1 MRLPGRQ
8 DAGKQGWLGYC
19 LNVHPTQTMAEV
31 KAALQGPVRE
41 IKRRLSPDAPFA
53 VGLRLSAEAAADPD
67 AAAAELS
74 ALFAAEGYV
83 AYTMNGFPYGRFHGV
98 SVKTDVYQPDW
109 TTPQRRHY
117 TANLARVMAAL
128 VPAGATATISTVPG
142 GFAESTRDRQDAVA
156 DGLLRGVADLVALR
170 RQTGRTVA
178 LALEPEPWCLLE
190 TTQDAVTFFRDW
202 LFTPAAA
209 RRLAALS
216 GLTPDEAAAA
226 LPRHLG
232 LCLDV
237 CHMAVA
243 FETPEET
250 LAALAQAGIPIHK
263 IQLSAALRI
272 ERMDGEARRQVAA
285 FKDAVYLHQVV
296 TRSDG
301 GATRRFLDLPEAL
314 AAGGDGEEWRIHF
327 HVPVFTNPRPPL
339 GSTRPVLERVLALHR
354 AQPIS
359 AHLEVETYTWDVLP
373 TGTGL
378 MAASGETTAITAG
391 DVTTGIERELEWVL
405 RQLS

>member
-1 MRLPGRQ
+1 MRLPG
-8 DAGKQGWLGYC
+8 GQGWLGYC
-19 LNVHPTQTMAEV
+19 LNVHPTQTIADV
-31 KAALQGPVRE
+31 KAALLGPVRE
-41 IKRRLSPDAPFA
+41 IKRRLCPDAPFA

-67 AAAAELS
+67 AAAAEL
-74 ALFAAEGYV
+74 ADLFAAEGYV
-83 AYTMNGFPYGRFHGV
+83 AYTMNGFPYGPFHGV

-109 TTPQRRHY
+109 TTPERRHY
-117 TANLARVMAAL
+117 TANLARIMAAL
-128 VPAGATATISTVPG
+128 IPAGGTATISTVPG
-142 GFAESTRDRQDAVA
+142 GFVGSTRDWQDRVA
-156 DGLLRGVADLVALR
+156 DGLLRSVADLVTLW

-190 TTQDAVTFFRDW
+190 TTQDAVSFFKDW
-202 LFTPAAA
+202 LFTPTAVLQ
-209 RRLAALS
+209 LAALT

-250 LAALAQAGIPIHK
+250 FASLAEAGIPIHK
-263 IQLSAALRI
+263 VQLSAALRI
-272 ERMDGEARRQVAA
+272 DRMDAEARHQVAA
-285 FKDAVYLHQVV
+285 FRDTVYLHQVV
-296 TRSDG
+296 TRAPD

-314 AAGGDGEEWRIHF
+314 ASAGDGEEWRIHF
-327 HVPVFTNPRPPL
+327 HVPVFTEPRPPL

-354 AQPIS
+354 ARPIS
-359 AHLEVETYTWDVLP
+359 AHLEIETYTWDVLP
-373 TGTGL
+373 AGTGL
-378 MAASGETTAITAG
+378 MEDFGGGA
-391 DVTTGIERELEWVL
+391 DVTGGIERELEWVL